1 MPWRGEDRQ
10 GLLFP
15 TLAAISH
22 QSGYGPASA
31 RSGLYV
37 EGEFDA
43 AWKEVAGEEA
53 KWKAEAEAEVL
64 RRRRAEM
71 HFARKFDSLQKALK
85 EARSAFA
92 CDEHRVSAAIGIFEA
107 RRKDSAWVRQFQG
120 RLEAEMLAQDFY
132 NYEGTCRAQLIME
145 SRRGA

>member
-1 MPWRGEDRQ
+1 M
-10 GLLFP
+10 GLCCSPFP
-15 TLAAISH
+15 TA
-22 QSGYGPASA
+22 SGADPAS
-31 RSGLYV
+31 V
-37 EGEFDA
+37 EHIRNGSQR
-43 AWKEVAGEEA
+43 GCTGSP
-53 KWKAEAEAEVL
+53 EVL
-64 RRRRAEM
+64 RRRRGEM